1 MQRIRLRTRK
11 VARPTR
17 QNKHLRPRSL
27 SRSSSGSFEGFLY
40 VEVFEGQLVQIRSR
54 SSRHETVF
62 CFRLRH
68 TLEKTYGWS
77 IDPSILR
84 LLIHGNV
91 RNRDLGERLSTQN
104 VEVNERKYSKLKNQ
118 IIRIA
123 VETFTKP
130 TDDSEIHDRD
140 WQLKKTRAT
149 IKAIKRD

>member
-1 MQRIRLRTRK
+1 MQRMRLRTRK
-11 VARPTR
+11 VARPAR

-27 SRSSSGSFEGFLY
+27 SRSSPGSFEGFL
-40 VEVFEGQLVQIRSR
+40 VEVFEGQLVQIQSR
-54 SSRHETVF
+54 PSRHETVF
-62 CFRLRH
+62 YFRLRH
-68 TLEKTYGWS
+68 TLEKTHGWS

-104 VEVNERKYSKLKNQ
+104 VEINERKYSKLKNRV
-118 IIRIA
+118 IGIA

-130 TDDSEIHDRD
+130 TDDSDSWSRLTVE
-140 WQLKKTRAT
+140 KTRAT